1 MPRASRRNDMQDHTQ
16 LGPIPDLPINQD
28 GPVFDEPWQLTAFGI
43 VVMLHRNGHFEWHE
57 WVHYL
62 STEIARGNIYGA
74 SDINGIYYRQWLAAL
89 EKIVADKGL
98 TSFEDLVAR
107 KEEWRHADEHRDFG
121 QPLVLHRHD
130 HDHANHDHGHHHHDH
145 AAVTADGDE
154 PHLCRQPAAR
164 HVAVGHAQGHQ
175 G

>member
-1 MPRASRRNDMQDHTQ
+1 MQDQTEFGQ
-16 LGPIPDLPINQD
+16 IPDLPINQD

-43 VVMLHRNGHFEWHE
+43 VVTLHRKGHFAWKE
-57 WVHYL
+57 WVDYL
-62 STEIARGNIYGA
+62 SAEVARGNIYDV

-89 EKIVADKGL
+89 EKLVAAKGL

-107 KEEWRHADEHRDFG
+107 KEEWRHADEHRAFG
-121 QPLVLHRHD
+121 QPLVLHD
-130 HDHANHDHGHHHHDH
+130 HDHHHHHH
-145 AAVTADGDE
+145 AADQDE

-164 HVAVGHAQGHQ
+164 FAPAGHAHG